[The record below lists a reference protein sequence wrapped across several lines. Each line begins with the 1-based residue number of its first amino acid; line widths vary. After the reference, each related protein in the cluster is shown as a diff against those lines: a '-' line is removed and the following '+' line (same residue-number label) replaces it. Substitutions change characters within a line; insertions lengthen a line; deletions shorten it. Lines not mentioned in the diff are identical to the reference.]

1 MEAAVHT
8 TDTSPARESSR
19 LLLGTAAGCLALL
32 ATAWSSPG
40 LAAARTSVGCD
51 KVAHNLQSLDID
63 RLTVEVVDLSDVSK
77 APEKSDEIA
86 DSVAPLLFLT
96 PRVATILEDVF
107 GDSEEA
113 GAVKDATTEPEE
125 ANSAKRATS
134 PVVDNGKAPSAS
146 LDAPASPMYE
156 NAAILPRF
164 QRQMYRTDI

>member
-1 MEAAVHT
+1 MHT
-8 TDTSPARESSR
+8 TDTSPARGSSR
-19 LLLGTAAGCLALL
+19 LLPGAAASCLALM
-32 ATAWSSPG
+32 AMAWSSPG
-40 LAAARTSVGCD
+40 LTAARTSVGCD

-63 RLTVEVVDLSDVSK
+63 RLAVEVVDLSDVSE

-107 GDSEEA
+107 GDSEET
-113 GAVKDATTEPEE
+113 GAVKDARTEPEE
-125 ANSAKRATS
+125 AKAAKPAAS
-134 PVVDNGKAPSAS
+134 PVVDNGKAPNAPD
-146 LDAPASPMYE
+146 LDAPVSPMYE